1 MERPSPMSTSPAR
14 SAWGGGVVDA
24 VAVFDGVGRAS
35 GAPVQ
40 PAIMSIPSATVAAMA
55 EPFRM
60 LRRTIP
66 RPDPR
71 GTTPELLATESPPL
85 IGSTVI

>member
-1 MERPSPMSTSPAR
+1 
-14 SAWGGGVVDA
+14 
-24 VAVFDGVGRAS
+24 
-35 GAPVQ
+35 
-40 PAIMSIPSATVAAMA
+40 MSIPSATVAAMA